1 VISRVSDGSV
11 DYGAKGGCCSISTK
25 AQTAGGTYR
34 LNNLKV
40 LTVAI
45 SGKTAILRLS
55 PA

>member
-1 VISRVSDGSV
+1 MVSRVSDGSI

-25 AQTAGGTYR
+25 AQTPGNTYR
-34 LNNLKV
+34 MNNLKV